1 MVGIIYIALAIPYFY
16 LAHKARQKV
25 NLENLQI
32 DELPEEP
39 FIPKGGAALEVKV
52 EVHSN
57 RVDREVRSVGS
68 KPIIDYLN
76 YLRERVQQHINRSI
90 IPKVEEYVN
99 ETSQISTR
107 GFIVAGVLSV
117 VAATV
122 AFLAA
127 FKIL

>member
-1 MVGIIYIALAIPYFY
+1 M
-16 LAHKARQKV
+16 
-25 NLENLQI
+25 
-32 DELPEEP
+32 
-39 FIPKGGAALEVKV
+39 PKGGAALEVKV

-57 RVDREVRSVGS
+57 RVDREVRSAGS

-76 YLRERVQQHINRSI
+76 HLRERVQQHINRSI
-90 IPKVEEYVN
+90 IPRVEEYVN
-99 ETSQISTR
+99 ETSRISTR
-107 GFIVAGVLSV
+107 GFMVAGVLSL